1 MEGPTLLKLIFTN
14 QEKLQFTEISIY
26 EPGKIAVYWN

>member
-1 MEGPTLLKLIFTN
+1 MNQEKFSLLKLVFTN
-14 QEKLQFTEISIY
+14 QFTEISIY